1 MYHKKCPLLSIPYP
15 KSECGQN
22 KKWTK
27 VDVDPP
33 PPPPPTNPRV
43 AFVSVTTAD
52 LNEKFNLNF
61 GQIFKSKKFLG
72 YNLAKLIKS

>member
-1 MYHKKCPLLSIPYP
+1 MIQIYYICIIKNVHFCPLLSIPYP

-33 PPPPPTNPRV
+33 PPPINC
-43 AFVSVTTAD
+43 D
-52 LNEKFNLNF
+52 K
-61 GQIFKSKKFLG
+61 
-72 YNLAKLIKS
+72 